1 MIILNVY
8 YYKSLLNSIRLFR
21 NRNERFSF
29 ITINRFSFNFEIV
42 SYKKSDKLQDDCR
55 KQSNRKTTLLQ
66 YFSVFDVVTK
76 QVI

>member
-1 MIILNVY
+1 M
-8 YYKSLLNSIRLFR
+8 NSVRLFR

-42 SYKKSDKLQDDCR
+42 SYKKFDKLRDDSR
-55 KQSNRKTTLLQ
+55 KQWNRKTTLLQ

>member
-1 MIILNVY
+1 MNI
-8 YYKSLLNSIRLFR
+8 IRLFR

-42 SYKKSDKLQDDCR
+42 SYKKSDKLRDDCR
-55 KQSNRKTTLLQ
+55 KQWNRKTTLLQ